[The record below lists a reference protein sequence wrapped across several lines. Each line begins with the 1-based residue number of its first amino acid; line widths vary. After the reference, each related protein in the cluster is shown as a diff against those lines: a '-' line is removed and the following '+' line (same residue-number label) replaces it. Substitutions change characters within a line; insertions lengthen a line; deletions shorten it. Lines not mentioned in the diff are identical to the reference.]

1 MAFSSTKGMLACGF
15 VVAAA
20 AFAFQPASAQDPMEQ
35 TFVRYHAAIRAAEVC
50 EQRKLE
56 QEGLDDPDA
65 ARIKANQESMA
76 AVINGKVMGEIS
88 AGRRLQL
95 IEEAKRIVDDVAQ
108 KKGCDSPK
116 AQDWL
121 ALFNAELKPVIV
133 E

>member
-1 MAFSSTKGMLACGF
+1 MAFLSTKGMLACGLA
-15 VVAAA
+15 VAAA
-20 AFAFQPASAQDPMEQ
+20 AFAFRPASAQDATEQ
-35 TFVRYHAAIRAAEVC
+35 TFVRYHAAIHAAEVC

-56 QEGLDDPDA
+56 QDGLDDPDA

-95 IEEAKRIVDDVAQ
+95 IEEAKRIVDDVAE
-108 KKGCDSPK
+108 KKGCDSPE

-121 ALFNAELKPVIV
+121 ALFHAELEPVLV